1 MNRVVAALAVLMALL
16 FASTSFEEPEFL
28 LLHTYE
34 ASVYIVLV
42 AFLYFG
48 REEWAYPLGMILPAA
63 WIVLNYATGR
73 ISFGARQVGMLVGR
87 HEVTNVTGLLALGI
101 TIAGLAM
108 IVVNAYYYHK
118 EIHGSP
124 SAGPHNFG
132 LAAIIAVA
140 YYAVLVLWFTAAVS

>member
-1 MNRVVAALAVLMALL
+1 MNRVVAGLAVLVALL

-34 ASVYIVLV
+34 ASIYIVLV

-48 REEWAYPLGMILPAA
+48 REEWAYPLGMILPAV

-73 ISFGARQVGMLVGR
+73 ISAGALQVGMLVGR
-87 HEVTNVTGLLALGI
+87 HEISNVTGLLALGI
-101 TIAGLAM
+101 TFAGLALM
-108 IVVNAYYYHK
+108 IASGYYYHK

-132 LAAIIAVA
+132 LGAVIAVA